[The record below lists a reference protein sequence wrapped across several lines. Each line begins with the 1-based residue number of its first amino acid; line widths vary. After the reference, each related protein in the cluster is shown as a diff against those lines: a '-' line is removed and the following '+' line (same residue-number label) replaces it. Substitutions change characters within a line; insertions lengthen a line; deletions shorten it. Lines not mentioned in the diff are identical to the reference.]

1 MAEIRPFKAVKYN
14 LQNVDIKKVTAPPYD
29 VISEKQQDEL
39 YKISDKN
46 IVRLILGKE
55 IAGDDDI
62 NNKYKRASE
71 FYQKWQDDKTL
82 IQEDKEAIYIYM
94 QDFEFDSK
102 KYTRTGFLCLLKQ
115 EPLFGGTIYP
125 HERTLSKP
133 KADRLNLTRA
143 CKTNFSPIFGLYN
156 DNGGVKQIISETIK
170 NNPEIDFYD
179 ENNERHRL
187 WIVKDD
193 SKLSKIVSEL
203 KDKKIFIADGHHR
216 YETAMNYAKEMKE
229 QGIDGNFNF
238 VLTFLCDMDDKGLAI
253 FPTHRVVNDSS
264 INLEKFMKDLEQ
276 YFVIQKSS
284 KNTIKSDLET
294 EYNKKNIAFGLY
306 NGNDCFVLVL
316 KDKAG
321 LKNLINGSEYY
332 RELDVAVLESLIFE
346 KILNFSKE
354 DIAEQKHLKYIKDFS
369 ETIEAIDSKKFNL
382 AFIMNPTRI
391 EQIKN
396 VSLAGEVMPQKSTYF
411 YPKLLTGLVLNKFEV
426 KK

>member
-1 MAEIRPFKAVKYN
+1 MAEIRPFRAVKYN
-14 LQNVDIKKVTAPPYD
+14 LKNVDIKKVVAPPYD
-29 VISEKQQDEL
+29 IISEKQQDEL
-39 YKISDKN
+39 YKTSEQN

-55 IAGDDDI
+55 VAGDADK
-62 NNKYKRASE
+62 NNKYSRAAE
-71 FYQKWQDDKTL
+71 FFAKWQNENVLVK
-82 IQEDKEAIYIYM
+82 EDKEAVYIYM
-94 QDFEFDSK
+94 QDFEFDGK

-115 EPLFGGTIYP
+115 EPLFGGVIYP

-156 DNGGVKQIISETIK
+156 DDGDVNSVIKETVANK
-170 NNPEIDFYD
+170 PEIDFYD

-187 WIVKDD
+187 WILKNEA
-193 SKLSKIVSEL
+193 KLSKIVSSL

-229 QGIDGNFNF
+229 QGKDGNFNF

-253 FPTHRVVNDSS
+253 FPTHRVVKDDS
-264 INLEKFMKDLEQ
+264 INLAKFMTDLEQ
-276 YFVIQKSS
+276 YFVIQKSD
-284 KNTIKSDLET
+284 KNKIKSDLEN
-294 EYNKKNIAFGLY
+294 EFNNKKIAFGFY
-306 NGNDCFVLVL
+306 TGTDCFVLIL

-321 LKNLINGSEYY
+321 LANLINGSEYY

-346 KILNFSKE
+346 RILNFSKE
-354 DIAEQKHLKYIKDFS
+354 DIAQQNHLKYIKDFD
-369 ETIEAIDSKKFNL
+369 ETIQAIDSKNFNL

-411 YPKLLTGLVLNKFEV
+411 YPKLLTGLVINKFEV
-426 KK
+426 K

>member
-1 MAEIRPFKAVKYN
+1 MAEIRPFRAVKYN
-14 LQNVDIKKVTAPPYD
+14 LGSVDIKKVVAPPYD
-29 VISEKQQDEL
+29 VISEKQQEEL
-39 YKISDKN
+39 YKISEQN

-55 IAGDDDI
+55 NSDDNENI
-62 NNKYKRASE
+62 NKYTRAAE
-71 FYQKWQDDKTL
+71 FFAKWQNEDVLVK
-82 IQEDKEAIYIYM
+82 EDKEAVYIYM
-94 QDFEFDSK
+94 QDFEFDGK

-143 CKTNFSPIFGLYN
+143 CKTNFSPIFGLYEGDGN
-156 DNGGVKQIISETIK
+156 VNAVIKETVSK
-170 NNPEIDFYD
+170 NADIDFYD

-187 WIVKDD
+187 WILKDEA
-193 SKLSKIVSEL
+193 KLEKIVSAL

-229 QGIDGNFNF
+229 KGAEENFNF
-238 VLTFLCDMDDKGLAI
+238 VLTFLCDMEDKGLAI
-253 FPTHRVVNDSS
+253 FPTHRVVKDSS
-264 INLEKFMKDLEQ
+264 INLDKFMKDLEQ
-276 YFVIQKSS
+276 YFAIQKSGKGS
-284 KNTIKSDLET
+284 IKSDLEN
-294 EYNKKNIAFGLY
+294 EFNKKNIAFGIY
-306 NGNDCFVLVL
+306 NGSDYFVLVL
-316 KDKAG
+316 KNKDG
-321 LKNLINGSEYY
+321 LENLIKGSKYY

-354 DIAEQKHLKYIKDFS
+354 DIAQQNYLKYIKDFG
-369 ETIEAIDSKKFNL
+369 ETIESVDSKNFNL

-411 YPKLLTGLVLNKFEV
+411 YPKLLTGLVINKFEV
-426 KK
+426 K